1 MLNKKD
7 SQKQLRENEY
17 ANDELGNSDIVNVDM
32 PKKKSKKVNDMQQ
45 YKQQE
50 INRGEE
56 TLLTQGINL

>member
-1 MLNKKD
+1 MNKKD

>member
-17 ANDELGNSDIVNVDM
+17 ANDELGNSDLVNVDM

>member
-17 ANDELGNSDIVNVDM
+17 ANDELGNSDLVNVDM

-56 TLLTQGINL
+56 ALLTQGINL

>member
-17 ANDELGNSDIVNVDM
+17 ANDELGNSAIVNVDM